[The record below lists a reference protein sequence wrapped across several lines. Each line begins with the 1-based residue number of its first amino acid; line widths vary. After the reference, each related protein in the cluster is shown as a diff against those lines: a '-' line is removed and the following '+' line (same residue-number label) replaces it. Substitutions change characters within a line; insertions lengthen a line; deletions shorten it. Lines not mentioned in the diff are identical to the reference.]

1 MLKKILLKLV
11 FFFFLTICYTASANK
26 IRDLTSIQ
34 GLHENQLIGYGLVV
48 GLDGTGDQI
57 MHIPITLHTLNN
69 MLSQLG
75 INIQSDMRIQPK
87 NIAAVMVTAKLPS
100 FIHQGQKIDVVVSS
114 IGDAKSLKGGT
125 LIMTPLKGIDNKIY
139 AIAQGNIVIGNIN
152 NTVKNTNSHFVE
164 QQNGGIIIEGGI
176 IEKEIITIFGK
187 ETTFNLQLNQE
198 DFTLAQYISDVI
210 NMHYPNTSRAL
221 DARTIQLH
229 SSANNSKQV
238 RMISNIQNIN
248 INLPTQDAKII
259 INART
264 GSIVMNKEVEIDA
277 CAVADRN
284 ISIIINTKKNVY
296 DSNSFIINTKKISP
310 LTKKIELISVTEH
323 IKSISKSVN
332 LNNIVQKLN
341 FLGVQPIELI
351 SLLQA
356 MKNAGCL
363 HAQLEII

>member
-1 MLKKILLKLV
+1 MFQKILLKCIFL
-11 FFFFLTICYTASANK
+11 FFLTICYTAYANK

-57 MHIPITLHTLNN
+57 THIPITLHTLKN

-75 INIQSDMRIQPK
+75 ITMQSDMRIQPK
-87 NIAAVMVTAKLPS
+87 NIAAVIVTAKLPS

-125 LIMTPLKGIDNKIY
+125 LIMTPLQGIDNKVY
-139 AIAQGNIVIGNIN
+139 AIAQGNIIIGDR
-152 NTVKNTNSHFVE
+152 TNSLKNIHPKFIP
-164 QQNGGIIIEGGI
+164 QLNGGIISDGAI
-176 IEKEIITIFGK
+176 IEKEIITNFGK

-198 DFTLAQYISDVI
+198 DFTLSQYISDVI
-210 NMHYPNTSRAL
+210 NIHYPNMSTAL
-221 DARTIQLH
+221 DARTVQLH
-229 SSANNSKQV
+229 SLANNSKQV
-238 RMISNIQNIN
+238 RIISNIQNID
-248 INLPTQDAKII
+248 IDLPTQDAKII

-264 GSIVMNKEVEIDA
+264 GSIVMNKDVQIDA
-277 CAVADRN
+277 CAVADKN
-284 ISIIINTKKNVY
+284 ISIVINTKQSIN
-296 DSNSFIINTKKISP
+296 DSNSFVINTKKISP
-310 LTKKIELISVTEH
+310 LTKKTEFISVTEH
-323 IKSISKSVN
+323 IKSFSKSIN
-332 LNNIVQKLN
+332 LNNIVKKLN
-341 FLGVQPIELI
+341 FLGIQPTELI